1 MHPELTI
8 LLISVITISFLH
20 TLAGP
25 DHYIPFVALS
35 RARGWS
41 LQRTLFWTLLCG
53 LGHVGSSIVL
63 GLLGAALGW
72 SLSGLQGLQ
81 EIRGGIAGWALLVF
95 GICYAAWGMY
105 QLGRNR
111 RHKHFDMD
119 EGGSLYVFEHRHGQ
133 AVLPQEKHTVTPWV
147 MFLIFLLGPCEPMIP
162 LLFMPAAKSSW
173 GAMALVVFVY
183 TAITLLTMAGMVL
196 AGYYGLGFLK
206 TEKLEQYMHPLGGLT
221 IFICGLGII
230 ALGW

>member
-41 LQRTLFWTLLCG
+41 LQKTLFWTLVCG

-95 GICYAAWGMY
+95 GICYAAWGLY

-183 TAITLLTMAGMVL
+183 TTITLLTMAGMVL
-196 AGYYGLGFLK
+196 AGYFGLGFLK